1 MNCFEKCHGLCP
13 WVSTESIPFRFLFN
27 SGEVFESGG
36 DLLEIPD
43 GTVMEARTTFF
54 PSVWF
59 ANVTLTEMQNAEQD
73 DNGVVVISESINTD
87 IFDKMAE
94 SLDESTQATFPGA
107 WFDND

>member
-1 MNCFEKCHGLCP
+1 
-13 WVSTESIPFRFLFN
+13 
-27 SGEVFESGG
+27 
-36 DLLEIPD
+36 LLEILD
-43 GTVMEARTTFF
+43 GSVMEARTTFF